1 MDAMLREGQA
11 LTPSARTL
19 WELQARA
26 CRLPVETATNL
37 YTDVLRRAASAAA
50 IGESRRSAV
59 HDLPTLHACQ
69 EEARRL
75 FLDCIGGLPDPPPAP
90 IHRLTGRLDCG
101 AYAIEKL
108 LLAPRQGSWLT
119 ANAYVPADGADKHP
133 AVLVTVGHDDR
144 GKADPEYQY
153 LAHRLALAGFVVLI
167 FDPLGQGERFEHYEA
182 ALNLQPMQGCSGEH
196 DLLDWKAKLLGQS
209 LARYFVS
216 DGLCALN
223 YLAARDDV
231 DASRIGLT
239 GHSGGGT
246 QASLLMLVA
255 EERFACAA
263 PCAYFTDAR
272 AMLEHGIDPDNE
284 MLWPGSLAAGLDY
297 IDFAAGIAP
306 RPLLLLTNQHDFFPR
321 EGTLR
326 MLSQARAL
334 WQAVGS
340 DVLPE
345 IATAD
350 SQHAY
355 PASLARA
362 ATDFFSRHLGG
373 QAVPPPDDAPFSPRS
388 PQELQCTP
396 DGQLLRYD
404 PHMRTVHDALTD
416 ALPLLR
422 QQRQNRPFEA
432 LREALADRLHTDR
445 LFESPEARVFAEGI
459 CGQMQYRCLIW
470 RPEEGYWNSGLLLR
484 DIRQGDKPLPTLIA
498 LWPEGNARLTEHS
511 AWLHQCISRGW
522 QVLVMDVAA
531 SGALLPAR
539 LGSTDLYAGWSTLY
553 NLNAYLIQLDDSLFA
568 LRTRQVIAAIRMLR
582 AFPEADASRLMLC
595 AQKEFAR
602 YAMLSALL
610 TDTPLYA
617 ADGHQPYEAIVRERY
632 HDQTWTHA
640 WVFPGALRLFDT
652 PELLSFLMQRGLL
665 QPDPAA
671 PSTHPTF

>member
-1 MDAMLREGQA
+1 MDAMLREGQTLA
-11 LTPSARTL
+11 PSARTL
-19 WELQARA
+19 WEIQARA
-26 CRLPVETATNL
+26 CRLPVETASNL
-37 YTDVLRRAASAAA
+37 YTDVLRRRASAAA
-50 IGESRRSAV
+50 IGEARRSAV
-59 HDLPTLHACQ
+59 RSVSALHAYQ
-69 EEARRL
+69 AEVRRL
-75 FLDCIGGLPDPPPAP
+75 FLDCIGGLPEPPPTP
-90 IHRLTGRLDCG
+90 VHRLTGRVDCG

-108 LLAPRQGSWLT
+108 LLAPREGTWLS
-119 ANAYVPADGADKHP
+119 ANVYVPAHGEDRHP

-153 LAHRLALAGFVVLI
+153 LAHRLAMSGFVVLV
-167 FDPLGQGERFEHYEA
+167 FDPLGQGERFEHYET
-182 ALNLQPMQGCSGEH
+182 ALDFQPMQGCSGEH
-196 DLLDWKAKLLGQS
+196 DLLDWKAKLLGRS
-209 LARYFVS
+209 LAGCFIQ
-216 DGLCALN
+216 DGLCALD

-246 QASLLMLVA
+246 QVSLLLMVA
-255 EERFACAA
+255 GERFACAA
-263 PCAYFTDAR
+263 PCAYFTDSR
-272 AMLEHGIDPDNE
+272 AMMEHGIDPDNE
-284 MLWPGSLAAGLDY
+284 MLWPGSLSSGLDY

-326 MLSQARAL
+326 TLSQAREL

-362 ATDFFSRHLGG
+362 ATDFFLRHIGG
-373 QAVPPPDDAPFSPRS
+373 QVAPEDTPFHPRA

-404 PHMRTVHDALTD
+404 PHMRTVHDALADELPRLRAMRNALSAEARHD
-416 ALPLLR
+416 ALVR
-422 QQRQNRPFEA
+422 
-432 LREALADRLHTDR
+432 RLHVDALDET
-445 LFESPEARVFAEGI
+445 PEPRVFAEGI
-459 CGQMQYRCLIW
+459 CGQMQYRCLLW
-470 RPEEGYWNSGLLLR
+470 RPQEGYWNSGVLLR
-484 DIRQGDKPLPTLIA
+484 DFRQGDKPLPTVIA

-511 AWLHQCISRGW
+511 AWLHRCLRRGW

-568 LRTRQVIAAIRMLR
+568 LRTRQVIAAVRMLR
-582 AFPEADASRLMLC
+582 AFPEADASHLLLY
-595 AQKEFAR
+595 AEKEFSR
-602 YAMLSALL
+602 YASLASLL
-610 TDTPLYA
+610 TDTPVH
-617 ADGHQPYEAIVRERY
+617 ADDDCQPYEEIVRERY

-640 WVFPGALRLFDT
+640 WVFPGVLRLFDT
-652 PELLSFLMQRGLL
+652 PELHSSLMQQGLI
-665 QPDPAA
+665 QPDPADTT
-671 PSTHPTF
+671 PSSF

>member
-1 MDAMLREGQA
+1 MDAMLREGQTLA
-11 LTPSARTL
+11 PSARTL
-19 WELQARA
+19 WEIQACA
-26 CRLPVETATNL
+26 CRLPVETASNL
-37 YTDVLRRAASAAA
+37 YTDVLRRRASAAA
-50 IGESRRSAV
+50 IGEARRSAV
-59 HDLPTLHACQ
+59 RSVSALHAYQ
-69 EEARRL
+69 AEVRRL
-75 FLDCIGGLPDPPPAP
+75 FLDCIGGLPDAPPTPV
-90 IHRLTGRLDCG
+90 HRLTGRVDCG

-108 LLAPRQGSWLT
+108 LLAPREGTWLS
-119 ANAYVPADGADKHP
+119 ANVYVPAHGVDRHP

-153 LAHRLALAGFVVLI
+153 LAHQLVMSGFVVLV
-167 FDPLGQGERFEHYEA
+167 FDPLGQGERFEHYET
-182 ALNLQPMQGCSGEH
+182 ALDFQPIQGCSGEH
-196 DLLDWKAKLLGQS
+196 DLLDWKAKLLGRS
-209 LARYFVS
+209 LAGYFIQ
-216 DGLCALN
+216 DGLCALD

-246 QASLLMLVA
+246 QVSLLLMVA
-255 EERFACAA
+255 GERFACAA

-272 AMLEHGIDPDNE
+272 AMMEHGIDPDNE

-326 MLSQARAL
+326 MLSQAREL
-334 WQAVGS
+334 WKAVGS

-362 ATDFFSRHLGG
+362 AMEFFLRHIGG
-373 QAVPPPDDAPFSPRS
+373 QAAPEDTPFQPRA

-404 PHMRTVHDALTD
+404 LHMRTVHDDLAD
-416 ALPLLR
+416 ALPRLR
-422 QQRQNRPFEA
+422 TMRNALSAEA
-432 LREALADRLHTDR
+432 RHDALIRRLHVDALDKT
-445 LFESPEARVFAEGI
+445 PEPRVFAEGI
-459 CGQMQYRCLIW
+459 CGQMQYRCLLW
-470 RPEEGYWNSGLLLR
+470 RPQEGYWNSGVLLR
-484 DIRQGDKPLPTLIA
+484 DFRQGDKPLPTVIA

-511 AWLHQCISRGW
+511 AWLHRCLRRGW

-553 NLNAYLIQLDDSLFA
+553 NLNAYLIQLNDSLFA
-568 LRTRQVIAAIRMLR
+568 MRTRQVIAAVRMLR
-582 AFPEADASRLMLC
+582 AFAEADASHLLLY
-595 AQKEFAR
+595 AEKEFSR
-602 YAMLSALL
+602 YASLASLL
-610 TDTPLYA
+610 TDTPVH
-617 ADGHQPYEAIVRERY
+617 ADDDCQPYEEIVRERY

-640 WVFPGALRLFDT
+640 WVFPGVLRLFDT
-652 PELLSFLMQRGLL
+652 PELHSSLMQQGLI
-665 QPDPAA
+665 QPDPADTT
-671 PSTHPTF
+671 PSSF